1 MSNNRK
7 IMKPI
12 GKYIVVKDIQETVTT
27 ESGLILS
34 GEDTNQLRYKKASVI
49 AAGTDV
55 QAIEQGDELYYDK
68 AHSFTMLID
77 DAQYTVISER
87 DVVVV
92 V

>member
-1 MSNNRK
+1 MR
-7 IMKPI
+7 PI
-12 GKYIVVKDIQETVTT
+12 GKYIVVKDVQETVTT

-34 GEDTNQLRYKKASVI
+34 GEDTNQLRYKRGMVI
-49 AAGTDV
+49 EPGTDV
-55 QAIEQGDELYYDK
+55 DAIQQGDELYYDK

-77 DAQYTVISER
+77 DMQYTIIQER